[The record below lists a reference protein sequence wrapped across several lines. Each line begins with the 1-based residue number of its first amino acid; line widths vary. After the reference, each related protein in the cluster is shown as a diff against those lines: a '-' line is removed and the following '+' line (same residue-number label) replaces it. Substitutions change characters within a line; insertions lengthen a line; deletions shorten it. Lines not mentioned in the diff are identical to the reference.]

1 MIRRAKLLD
10 EQQLDALTLAHAT
23 RAERRDRAIVET
35 LYGSGIRVSEM
46 CALDVGDLDLD
57 GAAANVLGKGGKRR
71 AVPLSRAAVGALR
84 DCIAGRGA
92 GAVFLRPDGSR
103 LTSRLAREIVARRAA
118 RAGLPHASPHTLRH
132 SCASHML
139 RRGAYLFTV
148 QDLLGHAHPQTT
160 AVYLHRMPVDRS
172 ALDDYRAAHPRA

>member
-1 MIRRAKLLD
+1 MIRRVKLLT
-10 EQQLDALTLAHAT
+10 EQQLDVLTDAHGA
-23 RAERRDRAIVET
+23 RAERRDRALVEV
-35 LYGSGIRVSEM
+35 LYGSAIRVGEL
-46 CALDVGDLDLD
+46 CALDVGDLNLD

-71 AVPLSRAAVGALR
+71 SVPLTPVAVAALR
-84 DCIAGRGA
+84 ELLVWRREGP
-92 GAVFLRPDGSR
+92 VFRRADDTR
-103 LTSRLAREIVARRAA
+103 LTPRLAREIVGRRAA
-118 RAGLPHASPHTLRH
+118 RAGLPHSSPHTLRH

-172 ALDDYRAAHPRA
+172 AADDYRAAHPRA